1 MVTPQRMGEDGME
14 EQKAQ
19 LLDVAIIGAGFSGLY
34 AVQRFKDD
42 YVVHCFEAGSSVGGT
57 WYWNR
62 YPGARVDIKSVEYSY
77 GFDDA
82 LQQEWDW
89 PELFSAQPDLERY
102 ANHVA
107 DRFDLRGHIS
117 LNTRVGSLHYEE
129 ASSLWLLTTEGGE
142 SYRAKYVIAATGALS
157 APHTPPWPGLED
169 YKGLLLHTTA
179 WPRDGVDFKG
189 KRVGFIGTGS
199 TGIQAMPLI
208 AQDAAH
214 LTVFQRTPA
223 FCMPSGNGPMD
234 AELAAEWKA
243 DYPERRK
250 QMLNTY
256 GASLIEYPKASAH
269 DLSVEERE
277 AIMETAWNSQ
287 SAFQLLFCFSD
298 VMTDPSANEIVAEF
312 VRQKIRKIVKDPAL
326 AEALCPVDY
335 PIGGKRLCIGNGYY
349 EMYNL
354 EQVRLIDVRAN
365 PITEFTAAG
374 LKTATESFDFDIIV
388 TATGFDAVTGAMTRI
403 DIRGLNGRTIQDKW
417 AKGPTTHLGA
427 VVAGFPNLF
436 MIHGPLT
443 AGAQAQMIT
452 TGEWQ
457 VNWTADFIAEMEERG
472 VTRVDTDEAAEMEWA
487 AEVQQASQCTVHRLA
502 KSWYSGANIEGKQ
515 GGFMI
520 YVGGFERYMDFYK
533 QSAEQDHKG
542 FILS

>member
-1 MVTPQRMGEDGME
+1 MA
-14 EQKAQ
+14 EQVN
-19 LLDVAIIGAGFSGLY
+19 LDIAIIGAGFSGLY
-34 AVQRFKDD
+34 AVKRFKDE
-42 YVVHCFEAGSSVGGT
+42 YKVHCFEAGSGVGGT

-77 GFDDA
+77 GFDDD
-82 LQQEWDW
+82 LQQEWNW

-107 DRFDLRGHIS
+107 DRFGLREHIS
-117 LNTRVGSLHYEE
+117 LNTRVESLHYNE
-129 ASSLWLLTTEGGE
+129 ADSRWLVSTSDGQQY
-142 SYRAKYVIAATGALS
+142 SAKYIVAATGALS

-169 YKGLLLHTTA
+169 YKGVLLHTTA
-179 WPRDGVDFKG
+179 WPREGMDFKG

-208 AQDAAH
+208 AQDAAQ

-234 AELAAEWKA
+234 PAEAAEWKA
-243 DYPERRK
+243 EYPERRK
-250 QMLNTY
+250 AMLDSY
-256 GASLIEYPKASAH
+256 GASLIEYPKSSAH
-269 DLSVEERE
+269 DLTAEERE
-277 AIMETAWNSQ
+277 AIMENAWTSQ
-287 SAFQLLFCFSD
+287 SSFQLLFCFSD
-298 VMTDPSANEIVAEF
+298 VMSDPAANEYVAEF
-312 VRQKIRKIVKDPAL
+312 VRQKIRKIVKDPVL
-326 AEALCPVDY
+326 AETLCPKDY
-335 PIGGKRLCIGNGYY
+335 PIGGKRLCIGNGYF

-354 EQVRLIDVRAN
+354 EHVRLVDVSNN
-365 PITEFTAAG
+365 PITEFTPGG

-403 DIRGLNGRTIQDKW
+403 DIKGLDGLSIQEKW
-417 AKGPTTHLGA
+417 ADGPTAHLGV

-457 VNWTADFIAEMEERG
+457 VNWTADFIADMEKRG
-472 VTRVDTDEAAEMEWA
+472 VTRVDTHAEAEAEWA
-487 AEVQQASQCTVHRLA
+487 AEVHQASQWTVHRLA
-502 KSWYSGANIEGKQ
+502 RSWYNGANMEGKR

-520 YVGGFERYMDFYK
+520 YVGGFDRYVDFCTK
-533 QSAEQDHKG
+533 SVAENYKG
-542 FILS
+542 FVLS